1 MKKFA
6 IFLCLFF
13 LVLTLHARAVQ
24 EDYRNADE
32 RAKVSYAFGMAI
44 GSNFNLQSMG
54 IDFDYDAFSDGLR
67 AMVENDSQ
75 PQFSEQE
82 AMEIIETA
90 LQEAAERRAIEYR
103 KLEEEFLAVNSKRAG
118 VYVTASGLQFEIIE
132 KKEGEKPE
140 EKSIV
145 RVKYT
150 GTFIDGK
157 PFDSSTE
164 EEGAYI
170 PLEMV
175 LTGWS
180 EGLMLMSPGS
190 HYRFFIPSDLAYGSD
205 GIQGIIPPYST
216 LIFTVLLLEI
226 ISSEE
231 AQEF

>member
-1 MKKFA
+1 MKKAA
-6 IFLCLFF
+6 IFLCLF
-13 LVLTLHARAVQ
+13 LMVLTLHARAIQ
-24 EDYRNADE
+24 EDYRKADE
-32 RAKVSYAFGMAI
+32 KAKVSYAFGMAI

-54 IDFDYDAFSDGLR
+54 IEFDYDAFADGLR
-67 AMVENDSQ
+67 AMVEQNSQ

-90 LQEAAERRAIEYR
+90 LQEAAERKSAEYR
-103 KLEEEFLAVNSKRAG
+103 SLEEEFLAVNSRRSG
-118 VYVTASGLQFEIIE
+118 IHVTNSGLQYEIIE
-132 KKEGEKPE
+132 EKKGAKAAEN
-140 EKSIV
+140 SIV

-164 EEGAYI
+164 EEGSYI
-170 PLEMV
+170 PLDMV
-175 LTGWS
+175 LPGWA

-190 HYRFFIPSDLAYGSD
+190 HYRFFIPSNLAYGSD

-226 ISSEE
+226 INSEE
-231 AQEF
+231 GQEF